1 MRKLDVEKW
10 SDPNFMI
17 KKYHQTLKVTM
28 GYIEKNK
35 ENMSQNELLD
45 NIIIIEHLV
54 NRICQL
60 QNLKNDHK
68 AIHTYHSN

>member
-1 MRKLDVEKW
+1 MDIEKW
-10 SDPNFMI
+10 SDPNFMA

-28 GYIEKNK
+28 AYIEKNK

-54 NRICQL
+54 DRICTL
-60 QNLKNDHK
+60 QNINHDFKT
-68 AIHTYHSN
+68 IHTYNGN